1 MVKGVEPIKR
11 ERSNS
16 FKTELSEIPILKN
29 EIKYKNGIPVG
40 KPLKQDHDSS
50 FASDYPEV

>member
-1 MVKGVEPIKR
+1 VVKGVEPIKR